1 MTRDEH
7 LAWCKKRALE
17 YVDDWDVRSA
27 ICSMMSD
34 LQKHPETK
42 DQNPAIM
49 ALGLLIGRQVSAH
62 GGDVLSM
69 ALGPAAW
76 KLIGRP
82 TSG

>member
-49 ALGLLIGRQVSAH
+49 ALGLLIA
-62 GGDVLSM
+62 
-69 ALGPAAW
+69 
-76 KLIGRP
+76 
-82 TSG
+82 TSRDELEARRWIEGFR